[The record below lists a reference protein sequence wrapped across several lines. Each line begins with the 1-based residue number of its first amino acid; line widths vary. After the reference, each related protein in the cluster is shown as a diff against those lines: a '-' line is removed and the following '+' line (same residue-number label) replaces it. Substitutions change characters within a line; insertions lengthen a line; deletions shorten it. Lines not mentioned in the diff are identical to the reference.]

1 MRAWFDWDV
10 LLAAKDTRIELL
22 PLLPSTAVDN
32 TVNLCEHFLLTL
44 TIFKKKLTNCKYVSN
59 LTTWAAYWGEKKS

>member
-10 LLAAKDTRIELL
+10 LLAAKDRRIELL

-44 TIFKKKLTNCKYVSN
+44 TIFKKKLTN
-59 LTTWAAYWGEKKS
+59 